1 MYTYAMQMQYLQNKT
16 SVNACLSTFTLRPR
30 KRVALQEGTESA
42 KGMGEDGGAPEER
55 WRSVYGNE
63 KIQTQFLVFFQNH
76 INYLPP
82 SYLREVAQNPAGTS
96 SKPPGADEEHEKV
109 LKPTSEWF

>member
-55 WRSVYGNE
+55 R
-63 KIQTQFLVFFQNH
+63 
-76 INYLPP
+76 
-82 SYLREVAQNPAGTS
+82 R
-96 SKPPGADEEHEKV
+96 
-109 LKPTSEWF
+109 

>member
-55 WRSVYGNE
+55 RRYSTEMKKFRRNFFIS
-63 KIQTQFLVFFQNH
+63 KIILITYHQ
-76 INYLPP
+76 
-82 SYLREVAQNPAGTS
+82 ATS
-96 SKPPGADEEHEKV
+96 GR
-109 LKPTSEWF
+109 